1 MTNDSPFRLDGRV
14 ALVTGAGS
22 ETGIGFATA
31 RFLGRLGATVY
42 LTGASE
48 RVNERAVE
56 LRADGIEAF
65 ASAADL
71 TVESE
76 VSALIGAV
84 LTAAGRL
91 DIVVNNAG
99 MTSVASPMET
109 SGESA
114 SVSEISRVE
123 WDNAMNRNLTTAFLV
138 SKAALP
144 ALRESG
150 AGRIIA
156 VTSVTGPVMA
166 MKNDAAYAASKAGM
180 VGLAR
185 SLAIDEAKFGITS
198 NAVAPGWI
206 ATGSQTAN
214 EEAQGHGVPVGRSAT
229 PDEVAACVAF
239 LASTEAAY
247 VTGQVLVVDGG
258 NSIAEERS

>member
-48 RVNERAVE
+48 RVNDRAVE